1 MNLVIDIGNTLVKM
15 AVFQGDILIK
25 KKISLRLDFLKNL
38 EELEQK
44 YQKPANIILSSVSK
58 TPSKWLQK
66 LEEGSRLFI
75 LDQQLPQVF
84 ANLYATP
91 NTLGNDR
98 IALVSAASKHFPTEN
113 VLVID
118 AGTCI
123 TYDFKNNKNEYLGG
137 AISPGMEMRYKAMHN
152 FTENLPLLDCEEE
165 ITLIG
170 NTTNSCM
177 HSGVIYGITFEIDG
191 IIAAYQAQY
200 KDLTIILTGGD
211 AQFLCKRLK
220 NSIFANSNFLLE
232 GLTYILEFNKSQ

>member
-25 KKISLRLDFLKNL
+25 KKISLRPDFLKNL

-44 YQKPANIILSSVSK
+44 YQKPVNVILSSVSK
-58 TPSKWLQK
+58 TASKWLQK
-66 LEEGSRLFI
+66 LEDGSRLFI
-75 LDQQLPQVF
+75 LNQQLPQVF
-84 ANLYATP
+84 TNLYATP

-98 IALVSAASKHFPTEN
+98 IALVSAASKHFPAEN

-152 FTENLPLLDCEEE
+152 FTENLPLLDREEE
-165 ITLIG
+165 IKLIG
-170 NTTNSCM
+170 NSTNYCM

-191 IIAAYQAQY
+191 IIAAYQGQY

-232 GLTYILEFNKSQ
+232 GLNYILEFNKSQ

>member
-15 AVFQGDILIK
+15 AVFQGDVLIK
-25 KKISLRLDFLKNL
+25 KKIILKLDFLKNL
-38 EELEQK
+38 KELEQK
-44 YQKPANIILSSVSK
+44 YQKPDNVLLSSVSK
-58 TPSKWLQK
+58 TPLKWLQK
-66 LEEGSRLFI
+66 LEEGSKLLI
-75 LDQQLPQVF
+75 LNQQLPQVF
-84 ANLYATP
+84 NNLYLSS

-98 IALVSAASKHFPTEN
+98 IALVSAASKHFPDEN

-118 AGTCI
+118 CGSCI

-137 AISPGMEMRYKAMHN
+137 AISPGLEMRYKAMHN
-152 FTENLPLLDCEEE
+152 YTENLPLLDREEE
-165 ITLIG
+165 IMLVG

-232 GLTYILEFNKSQ
+232 GLNYILEFN

>member
-25 KKISLRLDFLKNL
+25 KKISLKLDFLKNL

-44 YQKPANIILSSVSK
+44 YQKPGNIILSSVSK
-58 TPSKWLQK
+58 TPLKWLQK
-66 LEEGSRLFI
+66 LEEGSKLFI
-75 LDQQLPQVF
+75 LNQQLPQVF
-84 ANLYATP
+84 TNLYLSP

-118 AGTCI
+118 SGTCI

-137 AISPGMEMRYKAMHN
+137 AISPGLEMRYKAMHDY
-152 FTENLPLLDCEEE
+152 TENLPLLDNEEQ

-177 HSGVIYGITFEIDG
+177 HSGVVYGITFEIDG
-191 IIAAYQAQY
+191 IIAAYRSQY
-200 KDLTIILTGGD
+200 KDLTVILTGGD
-211 AQFLCKRLK
+211 AQFLYKRLK

-232 GLTYILEFNKSQ
+232 GLNYILEFNKSQ

>member
-25 KKISLRLDFLKNL
+25 KKISLKLDFLKNL

-44 YQKPANIILSSVSK
+44 YQKPGNIILSSVSK
-58 TPSKWLQK
+58 TPLKWLQK
-66 LEEGSRLFI
+66 LEEGSKLLF
-75 LDQQLPQVF
+75 LNQQLPQVF
-84 ANLYATP
+84 TNLYLSP

-118 AGTCI
+118 SGTCI
-123 TYDFKNNKNEYLGG
+123 TYDFKNNKNEYIGG
-137 AISPGMEMRYKAMHN
+137 AISPGLEMRYKAMHN
-152 FTENLPLLDCEEE
+152 YTENLPLLDNEEE

-177 HSGVIYGITFEIDG
+177 HSGVVYGVTFEIDG

-200 KDLTIILTGGD
+200 KDLTVILTGGD
-211 AQFLCKRLK
+211 AQFLYKRLK

-232 GLTYILEFNKSQ
+232 GLNYILEFNKSQ

>member
-1 MNLVIDIGNTLVKM
+1 MDLVIDIGNTLVKM

-44 YQKPANIILSSVSK
+44 YQKPGNIILSSVSK
-58 TPSKWLQK
+58 TPSKWMQK
-66 LEEGSRLFI
+66 LEEASRVFI
-75 LDQQLPQVF
+75 LNQQLPQVF
-84 ANLYATP
+84 TNLYATP

-137 AISPGMEMRYKAMHN
+137 AISPGLEMRYKAMHN
-152 FTENLPLLDCEEE
+152 FTENLPLLDREEE

-170 NTTNSCM
+170 NSTNSCM

-191 IIAAYQAQY
+191 IIAAYQGQY
-200 KDLTIILTGGD
+200 EDLTIILTGGD

-232 GLTYILEFNKSQ
+232 GLNYILEFNKSQ

>member
-15 AVFQGDILIK
+15 AVFQGDMLIK

-44 YQKPANIILSSVSK
+44 YQKPGNIILSSVSK
-58 TPSKWLQK
+58 TPLRWLQK
-66 LEEGSRLFI
+66 LEEGSRLI
-75 LDQQLPQVF
+75 VLNQQLPQVF
-84 ANLYATP
+84 TNLYLSP

-98 IALVSAASKHFPTEN
+98 IALVSAASKHFPSEN

-118 AGTCI
+118 SGTCI
-123 TYDFKNNKNEYLGG
+123 TYDFKNDKNEYLGG
-137 AISPGMEMRYKAMHN
+137 AISPGLEMRYKAMHIN
-152 FTENLPLLDCEEE
+152 TESLPLLDREEE

-170 NTTNSCM
+170 NTTHSCM

-232 GLTYILEFNKSQ
+232 GLNYILEFNKSQ

>member
-1 MNLVIDIGNTLVKM
+1 
-15 AVFQGDILIK
+15 
-25 KKISLRLDFLKNL
+25 
-38 EELEQK
+38 
-44 YQKPANIILSSVSK
+44 VSK
-58 TPSKWLQK
+58 TASKWLQK
-66 LEEGSRLFI
+66 LEDGSRLFI
-75 LDQQLPQVF
+75 LNQQLPQVF
-84 ANLYATP
+84 TNLYATP

-152 FTENLPLLDCEEE
+152 FTENLPLLDREEE
-165 ITLIG
+165 IKLIG
-170 NTTNSCM
+170 NSTNYCM

-191 IIAAYQAQY
+191 IIAAYQGQY

-232 GLTYILEFNKSQ
+232 GLNYILEFNKSQ

>member
-1 MNLVIDIGNTLVKM
+1 MDLVIDIGNTLVKM

-25 KKISLRLDFLKNL
+25 KKISMRLDFLKNL
-38 EELEQK
+38 KELEQK
-44 YQKPANIILSSVSK
+44 YQKPFNIILSSVSK
-58 TPSKWLQK
+58 TPSKWIQK
-66 LEEGSRLFI
+66 LEEASRLFI

-84 ANLYATP
+84 INLYATP

-98 IALVSAASKHFPTEN
+98 IALVSAASKHFPAKN

-123 TYDFKNNKNEYLGG
+123 TYDFKNSKNEYLGG
-137 AISPGMEMRYKAMHN
+137 AISPGLEMRYKAMHN
-152 FTENLPLLDCEEE
+152 FTENLPFLDREEE

-170 NTTNSCM
+170 NSTNSCL
-177 HSGVIYGITFEIDG
+177 HSGVIYGITTEIDG
-191 IIAAYQAQY
+191 IIAAYQGQY
-200 KDLTIILTGGD
+200 EDLTIILTGGD

-232 GLTYILEFNKSQ
+232 GLNYILEFNKSQ

>member
-25 KKISLRLDFLKNL
+25 KKISLKLDFLKNL

-58 TPSKWLQK
+58 TPLKWLQK
-66 LEEGSRLFI
+66 LKDGSKLLI
-75 LDQQLPQVF
+75 LDQNLPQVF
-84 ANLYATP
+84 TNLYATP

-98 IALVSAASKHFPTEN
+98 IALVSAASKHFPAEN
-113 VLVID
+113 VLVVD
-118 AGTCI
+118 TGTCI

-137 AISPGMEMRYKAMHN
+137 AISPGLEMRYKAVHN
-152 FTENLPLLDCEEE
+152 FTENLPLLEREEE
-165 ITLIG
+165 ISLTG
-170 NTTNSCM
+170 NSTNSCI
-177 HSGVIYGITFEIDG
+177 HSGVIFGITAEIDG
-191 IIAAYQAQY
+191 IIASYQSQF

-220 NSIFANSNFLLE
+220 NGIFANSNFLLE
-232 GLTYILEFNKSQ
+232 GLNYILEFNKPQ

>member
-44 YQKPANIILSSVSK
+44 YQKPGNVILSSVSK
-58 TPSKWLQK
+58 TPLKWLQK
-66 LEEGSRLFI
+66 LEEGSRLII
-75 LDQQLPQVF
+75 LNQQLPQVF
-84 ANLYATP
+84 TNLYLSP

-118 AGTCI
+118 SGTCI

-137 AISPGMEMRYKAMHN
+137 AISPGLEMRYKAMHSS
-152 FTENLPLLDCEEE
+152 TENLPLLDREEE

-232 GLTYILEFNKSQ
+232 GLNYILEFNKSQ

>member
-25 KKISLRLDFLKNL
+25 KKISLRRDFLKDL
-38 EELEQK
+38 EELERK
-44 YQKPANIILSSVSK
+44 YQKPGNIILSSVSK
-58 TPSKWLQK
+58 TPLKWLQK

-75 LDQQLPQVF
+75 LNQQLPQVF
-84 ANLYATP
+84 TNLYLSP

-98 IALVSAASKHFPTEN
+98 VALVSAASKHFPAEN

-118 AGTCI
+118 SGTCI

-137 AISPGMEMRYKAMHN
+137 AISPGLDMRYKAMHN
-152 FTENLPLLDCEEE
+152 FTENLPLLEPEEE

-170 NTTNSCM
+170 NTTNSSM

-211 AQFLCKRLK
+211 SQFLCKRLK

-232 GLTYILEFNKSQ
+232 GLNYILEFNKPQ